1 LKFKKVQ
8 GVDGSES
15 ESESIYLH
23 LFLAYKDIE
32 QLLNEVEHDMK
43 NYQARSLPL
52 STEAEG

>member
-1 LKFKKVQ
+1 MWKDVILDTECVTFNLACVF
-8 GVDGSES
+8 VEHD
-15 ESESIYLH
+15 IY
-23 LFLAYKDIE
+23 